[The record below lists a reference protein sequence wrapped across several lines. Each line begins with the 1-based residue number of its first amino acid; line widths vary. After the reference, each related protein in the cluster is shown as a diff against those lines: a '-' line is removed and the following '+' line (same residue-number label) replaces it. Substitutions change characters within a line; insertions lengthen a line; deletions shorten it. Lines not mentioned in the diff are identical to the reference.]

1 MKANLLDQWVDLKE
15 DFPRDI
21 MRQLV
26 AFAEYS
32 KIHVI
37 CLIQDFDKLLS
48 TEDNFKF
55 VEEQIQATEH
65 LLSVATDILIT
76 GEDE

>member
-21 MRQLV
+21 MGQLV
-26 AFAEYS
+26 AFIEYS

-37 CLIQDFDKLLS
+37 RLIQDLNKLSS

-55 VEEQIQATEH
+55 VEGHIQATEH
-65 LLSVATDILIT
+65 LASVATDILNG